1 MSTCSWASS
10 PNRTS
15 VVFTEHLVAF
25 SLTFIAYASKLNLRH
40 NINFFITKVYHFIH
54 LASRKTKKVT
64 KGGTGFKQIITRE
77 YKGRFVSGYVQGYL
91 GKRMA
96 RGYRFY
102 VKWVCPMESY
112 AWGIQVFCSR
122 KEAPPHFKPPPW
134 TEHLNISGITSVPMG
149 QNRFTSN
156 QQPLAILFPRSQP
169 VWLFSEGILERQSL

>member
-54 LASRKTKKVT
+54 LARRKTKKVT

-91 GKRMA
+91 GNRMA

-122 KEAPPHFKPPPW
+122 NEVAPHFLNR
-134 TEHLNISGITSVPMG
+134 TEYLNTSGITSHG
-149 QNRFTSN
+149 TDSFRSNR
-156 QQPLAILFPRSQP
+156 
-169 VWLFSEGILERQSL
+169 